1 MESIEKDLPSPLGGR
16 MLTCPA
22 GGKWTSFQL
31 IDEFY
36 SGEPYAG
43 LAYVATDSEGHKYI
57 GRLDAAGKGRVDYHF
72 AGPISLLFDQSYEG
86 KEQLYSSLQSR
97 RHYPLKITELQVR
110 AEKTR
115 YLNRNATRTRE
126 RPEIADGADYFQVEV
141 RHLVR
146 YASHLPPEVY
156 RDYPLDSG
164 CAAIMREHGKLGV
177 ALMPQRHTVLEV
189 RPLRALRPML
199 STASQ
204 FCALNLYQLS
214 LMATLSY
221 CPFGQKPESAPIKE
235 NRVTFPLQPSVGNWF
250 GDALAKSDE
259 LWKVDSNQIKA
270 YYPLYEDVPYSKRL
284 EIVPFDSDLYEVND
298 PKRIESQEHPAK
310 VHFLDDRSE
319 GNEATDTQAFIT
331 HNDELI
337 LIAVRGTA
345 EIVADGLRDAD
356 ALQVPFAEGEG
367 QVHRGFYEAAK
378 KAGAFAV
385 NYLEKFYTGQHLLIC
400 GHSLGGAITLLLAEM
415 LRRRPEGYKIQLY
428 TYGAPRAGDADFVK
442 GAADLVHHRM
452 VNHND
457 PVPSVPGSWM
467 NTKADIYGTGAAL
480 TFVNVPLGLSVFV
493 AGITNWTG
501 EAYDHHGRLRH
512 AMPVEFG
519 RQQVSSILWEP
530 GCDTITQHAACDVAI
545 RQRHGLPDRPT
556 LLKQIFDAGHHSMT
570 GAYIPACWAVLR
582 RWQEA
587 QESNRTLVTEREFA
601 LVETALQRITDQL
614 RRQRSNLP
622 GRPDSYVR
630 SRKNIV
636 EALNHE
642 IENIRTT
649 RERLASL
656 RHRRLTTTDVYGS
669 LAKQPER
676 LAESLPR
683 WQLHPENLAAEQLA
697 MAPEAAEDDP
707 LLVTL
712 YGHRIGAPHTFD
724 IDSII

>member
-1 MESIEKDLPSPLGGR
+1 MTSFEKDLQSPLGSR

-22 GGKWTSFQL
+22 GGKWTNFQL
-31 IDEFY
+31 IDEFC

-43 LAYVATDSEGHKYI
+43 LAYIVTDSEGHKYT
-57 GRLDAAGKGRVDYHF
+57 GRLDEAGKGKVNNHF
-72 AGPISLLFDQSYEG
+72 AGPVTLLFDQAYEG
-86 KEQLYSSLQSR
+86 KEKLYSYLQGR
-97 RHYPLKITELQVR
+97 PHYPLKITELQVR
-110 AEKTR
+110 AEATH
-115 YLNRNATRTRE
+115 YLNPNATRTRE
-126 RPEIADGADYFQVEV
+126 RPEIADGGDYFQVEV

-146 YASHLPPEVY
+146 HASHLPPEVY

-177 ALMPQRHTVLEV
+177 ALMPQRHTILEV

-199 STASQ
+199 STAPA
-204 FCALNLYQLS
+204 FCALNLYQLA

-221 CPFGQKPESAPIKE
+221 CPFGQKPKVPSVESRSVK
-235 NRVTFPLQPSVGNWF
+235 FPLQPSVGNWF
-250 GDALAKSDE
+250 GDALPKGEE
-259 LWKVDSNQIKA
+259 LWKVDSAQTKA
-270 YYPLYEDVPYSKRL
+270 YYPLYEDVPYSARL
-284 EIVPFDSDLYEVND
+284 EIIPFDPSLYAVNRHTPERD
-298 PKRIESQEHPAK
+298 PEHPAS
-310 VHFLDDRSE
+310 VHFLDDIGSKDS
-319 GNEATDTQAFIT
+319 TDTQAFIT

-356 ALQVPFAEGEG
+356 ALQVPFEEGAG

-378 KAGAFAV
+378 KTYDFAV
-385 NYLEKFYTGQHLLIC
+385 KYLEKFYTGQTLLIC

-415 LRRRPEGYKIQLY
+415 LRRRPEGYNLQLY

-519 RQQVSSILWEP
+519 REQVSSILWEP

-587 QESNRTLVTEREFA
+587 QESSRSLVTEREFA
-601 LVETALQRITDQL
+601 LVESALQRITDQL
-614 RRQRSNLP
+614 RSQRNNLP

-630 SRKNIV
+630 TRKNVV
-636 EALNHE
+636 EALNRE
-642 IENIRTT
+642 IEKIRTT
-649 RERLASL
+649 RERLALL
-656 RHRRLTTTDVYGS
+656 RHRRMTATDVYGS
-669 LAKQPER
+669 MAEQPER

-683 WQLHPENLAAEQLA
+683 WQLHPENLATEQLA
-697 MAPEAAEDDP
+697 MAPEPAEDDP
-707 LLVTL
+707 LLATL
-712 YGHRIGAPHTFD
+712 YGHRIGAPHNFD
-724 IDSII
+724 INSII

>member
-1 MESIEKDLPSPLGGR
+1 MTSLEKDLQSPLGSR

-31 IDEFY
+31 IDEFC

-43 LAYVATDSEGHKYI
+43 LAYIATDSEGHKYT
-57 GRLDAAGKGRVDYHF
+57 GRLDAAGKGRVDNHF
-72 AGPISLLFDQSYEG
+72 AGPISLLFDQVYEG
-86 KEQLYSSLQSR
+86 KEKLYSSLQGR
-97 RHYPLKITELQVR
+97 QHYPLKITELQVR
-110 AEKTR
+110 AEATR
-115 YLNRNATRTRE
+115 YLNPNATRRRE
-126 RPEIADGADYFQVEV
+126 RTEIADGADYFQVEV

-146 YASHLPPEVY
+146 HASHLPPEVY

-164 CAAIMREHGKLGV
+164 CAVIMREHGKLGV

-199 STASQ
+199 STAPA
-204 FCALNLYQLS
+204 FCALNLYQLA

-221 CPFGQKPESAPIKE
+221 CPFGQEPKTPSAETRSVK
-235 NRVTFPLQPSVGNWF
+235 FPLQPSVGNWF
-250 GDALAKSDE
+250 GDALAKGEE
-259 LWKVDSNQIKA
+259 LWKVDSAQTKA
-270 YYPLYEDVPYSKRL
+270 YYPLYEDVPYSRRL
-284 EIVPFDSDLYEVND
+284 EIIPFDPNLYAANRHTPERD
-298 PKRIESQEHPAK
+298 PEHPAS
-310 VHFLDDRSE
+310 VHFLDDI
-319 GNEATDTQAFIT
+319 GNKESTDTQAFIT

-345 EIVADGLRDAD
+345 EKIADGLRDAD
-356 ALQVPFAEGEG
+356 ALQVPFEEGNG
-367 QVHRGFYEAAK
+367 QVHRGFYEAAQ
-378 KAGAFAV
+378 KAYDFAV
-385 NYLEKFYTGQHLLIC
+385 KYLEKFYTGQTLLIC
-400 GHSLGGAITLLLAEM
+400 GHSLGGAITLLLSEM
-415 LRRRPEGYKIQLY
+415 LRRRPEGYNIQLY

-442 GAADLVHHRM
+442 AAADLVHHRM

-467 NTKADIYGTGAAL
+467 NTKADLYGTGAAL
-480 TFVNVPLGLSVFV
+480 TFVNVPVGLSVFV

-501 EAYDHHGRLRH
+501 EAYDHHGSLRH

-545 RQRHGLPDRPT
+545 RQQHGLPDRPT

-587 QESNRTLVTEREFA
+587 LETRRSLVTEREFA
-601 LVETALQRITDQL
+601 VVESALERITHQL
-614 RRQRSNLP
+614 RTRRNNLP

-630 SRKNIV
+630 TQSSILD
-636 EALNHE
+636 ALNRE
-642 IENIRTT
+642 VERIRVT
-649 RERLASL
+649 RERLAIL
-656 RHRRLTTTDVYGS
+656 RHRRITTQDVYGG
-669 LAKQPER
+669 LAEQPER

-683 WQLHPENLAAEQLA
+683 WQLHPENTATEQLA
-697 MAPEAAEDDP
+697 MAPDTAEDDP
-707 LLVTL
+707 LLATL
-712 YGHRIGAPHTFD
+712 YGHKIGARHTFD
-724 IDSII
+724 INSII

>member
-1 MESIEKDLPSPLGGR
+1 MTSLEKDLQSPLGSR

-22 GGKWTSFQL
+22 SGKWTSFQL
-31 IDEFY
+31 IDEFC
-36 SGEPYAG
+36 SGEPFAG
-43 LAYVATDSEGHKYI
+43 LTYVATDSEGHKYT
-57 GRLDAAGKGRVDYHF
+57 GHLDAAGKGRMENHF
-72 AGPISLLFDQSYEG
+72 AGPISLLFDQTYKG
-86 KEQLYSSLQSR
+86 KEKPYLSLQGR
-97 RHYPLKITELQVR
+97 QHYPLKITELQVR
-110 AEKTR
+110 AEKIR
-115 YLNRNATRTRE
+115 YLNPNATRTRK

-141 RHLVR
+141 RHLVTH
-146 YASHLPPEVY
+146 ASHLPPEVY

-164 CAAIMREHGKLGV
+164 CAAIMREHGKIGV

-199 STASQ
+199 SAAPA
-204 FCALNLYQLS
+204 FCALNLYQLA

-221 CPFGQKPESAPIKE
+221 CPFGQKPIVPSADTRFVE
-235 NRVTFPLQPSVGNWF
+235 FLLQPSVGNWF
-250 GDALAKSDE
+250 GDALPKGEE
-259 LWKVDSNQIKA
+259 LWKVDSDQTKA
-270 YYPLYEDVPYSKRL
+270 YYPLYEDVPYSGRL
-284 EIVPFDSDLYEVND
+284 EIIPFDPNLYAVNRQAPEHD
-298 PKRIESQEHPAK
+298 PEHPAS
-310 VHFLDDRSE
+310 VHFLDDI
-319 GNEATDTQAFIT
+319 GNKDSTDTQAFIT

-356 ALQVPFAEGEG
+356 ALQVPFEEGAG
-367 QVHRGFYEAAK
+367 QVHRGFYEAAQ
-378 KAGAFAV
+378 KAYDFAV
-385 NYLEKFYTGQHLLIC
+385 KYLEKFYTGQTLLIC

-415 LRRRPEGYKIQLY
+415 LRRRAGFNYNLQLY

-467 NTKADIYGTGAAL
+467 NTKADIYGAGAAL
-480 TFVNVPLGLSVFV
+480 TFVNVPVGLSVFV

-501 EAYDHHGRLRH
+501 EAYDHHGNLRH

-530 GCDTITQHAACDVAI
+530 GCDTINQHAACDVAI

-614 RRQRSNLP
+614 RRQRNNLP

-636 EALNHE
+636 QALNHE
-642 IENIRTT
+642 IEKIRTT

-669 LAKQPER
+669 LAEQPER

-707 LLVTL
+707 LLAPL

-724 IDSII
+724 IDSVI

>member
-1 MESIEKDLPSPLGGR
+1 MKSLETELDSPLSSR

-31 IDEFY
+31 IDEY
-36 SGEPYAG
+36 CSGEPYAG
-43 LAYVATDSEGHKYI
+43 LAYVATDSEGNKYT
-57 GRLDAAGKGRVDYHF
+57 GCLDAKGIGKVDNHF
-72 AGPISLLFDQSYEG
+72 AGPVSLLFDQAYEG
-86 KEQLYSSLQSR
+86 KEKVYLR
-97 RHYPLKITELQVR
+97 MMERPHYPLKITELHVR

-115 YLNRNATRTRE
+115 YLNPNATRTRE
-126 RPEIADGADYFQVEV
+126 RPEVANGGDYFQVEV

-146 YASHLPPEVY
+146 HVSHLPPEVF

-164 CAAIMREHGKLGV
+164 CAAIMREHGKFGA

-189 RPLRALRPML
+189 RPLRSLRPML
-199 STASQ
+199 STAPE
-204 FCALNLYQLS
+204 FCALNLYQLA

-221 CPFGQKPESAPIKE
+221 SPFGQKPKIPSAETKT
-235 NRVTFPLQPSVGNWF
+235 VGFPLQPSIGNWF
-250 GDALAKSDE
+250 GDSLAKCEE
-259 LWKVDSNQIKA
+259 LWKVDSAQTQA
-270 YYPLYEDVPYSKRL
+270 YYPLYEDVPYSRRL
-284 EIVPFDSDLYEVND
+284 EIIPFDPNLYPMNRPTPEGDL
-298 PKRIESQEHPAK
+298 EHPAS
-310 VHFLDDRSE
+310 VHFLDDI
-319 GNEATDTQAFIT
+319 GNKDSTDTQAFIT

-356 ALQVPFAEGEG
+356 ALQVPFTEGDG

-378 KAGAFAV
+378 KAAAFV
-385 NYLEKFYTGQHLLIC
+385 VSYLDRFYTGQNLLIC
-400 GHSLGGAITLLLAEM
+400 GHSLGGAITLLLSEM
-415 LRRRPEGYKIQLY
+415 LRRRAGFNYNIQLY
-428 TYGAPRAGDADFVK
+428 TYGAPRAGDADFVR

-480 TFVNVPLGLSVFV
+480 TFVNVPVGLSVFV

-501 EAYDHHGRLRH
+501 EAYDHHGSLRH

-570 GAYIPACWAVLR
+570 GAYIPACWTVLR

-587 QESNRTLVTEREFA
+587 QESSRSLVTEREFA
-601 LVETALQRITDQL
+601 VVESALERITHQL
-614 RRQRSNLP
+614 RTRRNNLP

-630 SRKNIV
+630 TQSGTLD
-636 EALNHE
+636 ALNRE
-642 IENIRTT
+642 VERIRVT
-649 RERLASL
+649 RERLAIL
-656 RHRRLTTTDVYGS
+656 RHRRITTQDVYGQ
-669 LAKQPER
+669 LAEQPER

-683 WQLHPENLAAEQLA
+683 WQLHPENAAAEQLA
-697 MAPEAAEDDP
+697 MAPDAAEDDP
-707 LLVTL
+707 LLATL
-712 YGHRIGAPHTFD
+712 YGHKIGAPHTFD
-724 IDSII
+724 INSII